1 MRVRDLMVENPIT
14 IGPDA
19 AISDALELLKSRR
32 IRHLPVVDA
41 AGALCGLL
49 TLADLKEGLLPSMVS
64 DVALPDLIIPNPVTV
79 GPDDS
84 VETAARRIY
93 HHKISGM
100 PVVADGRLVGILTET
115 DSLRTFIQMMGLLA
129 GGARVVVALN
139 DGVEALPRLIR
150 TVQEA
155 GGEITGLSLSEEA
168 SGERVCHLRLASC
181 RTATIAEALGAAGFP
196 VRDATD

>member
-41 AGALCGLL
+41 AGTLCGLL

-115 DSLRTFIQMMGLLA
+115 DILRTFIQMMGLLG
-129 GGARVVVALN
+129 GGARVVVALD

-168 SGERVCHLRLASC
+168 SGERACHLRFASC

-196 VRDATD
+196 VRDAAD